1 MLSFLELVEE
11 DCFGH
16 AYVFHSCDMASPA
29 QPHLKQNGHFAGQAC
44 SPEVFFARLVVLPFD
59 AMDGAQA
66 TLVKPL
72 QYPELLLVEN
82 PGLCTVQVV

>member
-1 MLSFLELVEE
+1 MDSML
-11 DCFGH
+11 
-16 AYVFHSCDMASPA
+16 
-29 QPHLKQNGHFAGQAC
+29 GQA
-44 SPEVFFARLVVLPFD
+44 SSLEVFFARLVVLPFD

-82 PGLCTVQVV
+82 PGLCTVQEDGNGDGPVYQDLCREAERVTLLDSL